1 MGRRRLELRDLRS
14 LERRSMYSIFHPLD
28 PNERLPR
35 ELIFEGRR
43 YRFLEKRAVLTWVG
57 VLYLPALMLTVVVL
71 GSLSLGAL
79 AAFGIAGLALV
90 GVYVYV
96 ASAKEP

>member
-1 MGRRRLELRDLRS
+1 
-14 LERRSMYSIFHPLD
+14 MYSIFHPLD

-43 YRFLEKRAVLTWVG
+43 YRFLEKRALLTWVG
-57 VLYLPALMLTVVVL
+57 VLYLPMLMLTVVVL
-71 GSLSLGAL
+71 GSFNVGAL
-79 AAFGIAGLALV
+79 VAFGIAGVALLA
-90 GVYVYV
+90 VYVYV

>member
-1 MGRRRLELRDLRS
+1 MGRPRLELRDLRS

-79 AAFGIAGLALV
+79 AAFGIAGLGLI